1 MLTVDIYEAS
11 KWLTRVEE
19 LKDPFLTIQLPTT
32 KQSSEVIKVWSGRND
47 AGAILMRRASG
58 TLTGKPSKSTV
69 KLDVS
74 NGILIIRFEMKGRG
88 SIRSKSYEV
97 NAPFKEGTHHD
108 PEATCYVGI
117 GMGSES
123 IQPDSIPGLSQV
135 IAFDIDRLNSDNAA
149 L

>member
-11 KWLTRVEE
+11 KWLIRVEE

-32 KQSSEVIKVWSGRND
+32 KQSSETIKIWSGRND
-47 AGAILMRRASG
+47 ARTILMHRVARYW
-58 TLTGKPSKSTV
+58 TGPFSKSTV

-74 NGILIIRFEMKGRG
+74 DGILIIRFEMKGRG
-88 SIRSKSYEV
+88 NTRSKSYEV
-97 NAPFKEGTHHD
+97 KAPFKDGIHYD
-108 PEATCYVGI
+108 PEDTYVGI